1 MNNNTLK
8 DNLVTLRKHKGLTQ
22 KELAVKLNYSD
33 KVISKW
39 ERGES
44 LPDIVALNCIAE
56 FYQVSIDELV
66 SKSDTNNIPNTLKS
80 NELSY
85 EFIKKPKRIMFH
97 TIWPIIGI
105 YIYFGL
111 HFIISGLYIWFA
123 IVTIPLIIYGIIL
136 DKYTQHV
143 EIKTSYNQYH
153 IKVIHKATKACLYID
168 DVLVDEIDNTWIITF
183 RLTGKIDNQ
192 TLKVNIN
199 SWSLRNIKIFI
210 E

>member
-1 MNNNTLK
+1 MNNSTLK
-8 DNLVTLRKHKGLTQ
+8 ENLIHLRKQKGLTQ

-44 LPDIVALNCIAE
+44 LPDIVALNCLAE
-56 FYQVSIDELV
+56 FYQVSLDELV
-66 SKSDTNNIPNTLKS
+66 SKSDTNNLSSQFKS

-85 EFIKKPKRIMFH
+85 EFVKAPNRLLFH
-97 TIWPIIGI
+97 IIWPIIGV
-105 YIYFGL
+105 YIYAGL
-111 HFIISGLYIWFA
+111 QLILNGSFIWFA
-123 IVTIPLIIYGIIL
+123 VVTMAFIVYGIIH
-136 DKYTQHV
+136 DKYNQHI
-143 EIKTSYNQYH
+143 EIESSYNQH
-153 IKVIHKATKACLYID
+153 TIKMIHHATKACLYID

-183 RLTGKIDNQ
+183 RLTGKLDNQ

-199 SWSLRNIKIFI
+199 SWSLRRIKMFI